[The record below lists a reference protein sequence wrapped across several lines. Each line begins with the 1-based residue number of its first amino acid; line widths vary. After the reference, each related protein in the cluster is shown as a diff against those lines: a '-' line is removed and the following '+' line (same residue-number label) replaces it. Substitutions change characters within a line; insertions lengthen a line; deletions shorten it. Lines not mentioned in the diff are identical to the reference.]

1 MANIERIA
9 MRRRFGLMLCASA
22 FLVWQV
28 PMMDF
33 SEALAAGDDIIKTII
48 SLAGFAVW
56 IVTLL
61 MLVGPWR
68 PFKQDAKV
76 EAALNDELT
85 RANRA
90 KAFIAGYVVML
101 VAAAGLFA
109 LTHFEPHFEGVG
121 GMDAAHIILVLGVA
135 IPLYAFAFLERG

>member
-33 SEALAAGDDIIKTII
+33 SEQLAAGDDMMKTII

-68 PFKQDAKV
+68 PFKRDAKV

-101 VAAAGLFA
+101 VASAGLFA
-109 LTHFEPHFEGVG
+109 LSHFEGVG